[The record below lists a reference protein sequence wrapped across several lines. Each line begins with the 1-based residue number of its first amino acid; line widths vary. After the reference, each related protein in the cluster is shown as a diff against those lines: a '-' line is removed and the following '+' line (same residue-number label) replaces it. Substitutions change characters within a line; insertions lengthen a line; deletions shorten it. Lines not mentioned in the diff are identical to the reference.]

1 MVLNAMRSDL
11 MQPML
16 NHLFGY
22 ILVFIIIAMEALG
35 VLIIRRI
42 VNIDI

>member
-1 MVLNAMRSDL
+1 MRPDL

-22 ILVFIIIAMEALG
+22 VLVAVICLMEAMG

-42 VNIDI
+42 VAIDI